1 MITRINTSC
10 YTSNRREQEY
20 QKQLRD
26 QIEEKKRKKDEEKR
40 GDDKT
45 KQKEMREYLT
55 GHYKGEIPE
64 RLKSILVVDGDN
76 SDGDIDHQQHQH
88 QQQKPKQQQQQQMNK
103 GKNMNVNAR
112 GTLQSQMI
120 HNDEVRETRN
130 GDDKYYR
137 GDSRTGDS
145 RSDRQAR
152 KGWQDGDTDNHQAQ
166 YSGGSGRN
174 DENNIRSRSSQDKR
188 GGERGGVSSNDH
200 RTGVDDDPESPDNR
214 VARQGYNNR
223 NDNKSDK
230 SDNGSGNNRNHQFQD
245 KNGRWISQVEY
256 GELTSLCDRLM
267 TQQDQLQVE
276 LQHQAE
282 LIKVIHSTTFVIT
295 LHYITLYFI
304 E

>member
-1 MITRINTSC
+1 M
-10 YTSNRREQEY
+10 NRREQEY

-26 QIEEKKRKKDEEKR
+26 QIEEKKRKKDEEKL

-76 SDGDIDHQQHQH
+76 SDGDIDHQQHHH
-88 QQQKPKQQQQQQMNK
+88 QQQLQQQQMNK
-103 GKNMNVNAR
+103 GKNMNAR

-120 HNDEVRETRN
+120 YNDEIRDSRN
-130 GDDKYYR
+130 GDDKYHR
-137 GDSRTGDS
+137 GDGRAGDSRN
-145 RSDRQAR
+145 DRQA
-152 KGWQDGDTDNHQAQ
+152 KKVWQDDDKTDNHQVQ
-166 YSGGSGRN
+166 YSSGSGSGRK
-174 DENNIRSRSSQDKR
+174 DENNMRSRSSQDKR

-214 VARQGYNNR
+214 GVRQGYNYS
-223 NDNKSDK
+223 NDNKN
-230 SDNGSGNNRNHQFQD
+230 DNGNNRNHQFQD
-245 KNGRWISQVEY
+245 KNGRWISEVEY

-282 LIKVIHSTTFVIT
+282 LIKVK
-295 LHYITLYFI
+295 
-304 E
+304 

>member
-1 MITRINTSC
+1 ML
-10 YTSNRREQEY
+10 YLNRREQEY

-76 SDGDIDHQQHQH
+76 SDGDIDHQQHQN
-88 QQQKPKQQQQQQMNK
+88 QQQKQQQQMSR
-103 GKNMNVNAR
+103 GKNMNAR

-130 GDDKYYR
+130 GDDKYHR

-145 RSDRQAR
+145 RHDWQAK
-152 KGWQDGDTDNHQAQ
+152 KGWQDGDADIHQAQ
-166 YSGGSGRN
+166 YSGGSGSGSGRK

-188 GGERGGVSSNDH
+188 GGERGGVSSNDY

-214 VARQGYNNR
+214 EVRQGYNNR
-223 NDNKSDK
+223 NEKNSDK
-230 SDNGSGNNRNHQFQD
+230 SDNGNNRNHQFQD
-245 KNGRWISQVEY
+245 KNGRWISEVEY

-276 LQHQAE
+276 LKHQAE
-282 LIKVIHSTTFVIT
+282 LIKVIHHIT
-295 LHYITLYFI
+295 LHYINIHSINIHYIT
-304 E
+304 